1 MIVLAMIMAGGLH
14 GANGLVEETRIHA
27 ERLVLA
33 PRRAAEQMPFIIRAT
48 EQFLRTMNNVR
59 SLADEQRRF
68 IAKQV
73 FADIQPLL
81 QTRDIEKL
89 RELRRRSQDERARL
103 IYEGARDAKNAEF
116 ARATMTEQWT
126 IAKIE
131 LIASGPVIAQ
141 ILAGRRCAAVENF
154 IRDNLAD

>member
-1 MIVLAMIMAGGLH
+1 
-14 GANGLVEETRIHA
+14 
-27 ERLVLA
+27 
-33 PRRAAEQMPFIIRAT
+33 MPFIIRAT

-116 ARATMTEQWT
+116 ARATMTEQWA

-131 LIASGPVIAQ
+131 LITSRPVIAQ
-141 ILAGRRCAAVENF
+141 ILAGRRCVAVENF

>member
-1 MIVLAMIMAGGLH
+1 MDFWKNSHTCRPTG
-14 GANGLVEETRIHA
+14 TRPDA
-27 ERLVLA
+27 RN
-33 PRRAAEQMPFIIRAT
+33 AEQMPFIIRAT

-89 RELRRRSQDERARL
+89 RELRHRSQDERARL
-103 IYEGARDAKNAEF
+103 IYEGARDANNAEF
-116 ARATMTEQWT
+116 ARATMTEQWA

-131 LIASGPVIAQ
+131 LSRHARSLRKFLLGAD
-141 ILAGRRCAAVENF
+141 CAAVENF
-154 IRDNLAD
+154 IQDNLAD